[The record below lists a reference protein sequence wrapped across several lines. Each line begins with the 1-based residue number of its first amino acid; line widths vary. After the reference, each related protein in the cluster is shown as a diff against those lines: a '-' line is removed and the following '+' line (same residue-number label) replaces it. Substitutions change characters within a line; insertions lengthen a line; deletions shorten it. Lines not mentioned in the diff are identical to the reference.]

1 MRFAFLRK
9 NLLLKILSVLF
20 AILIWFIVTKEEK
33 SILTLTVP
41 LELKNLPNNLIIS
54 NNYPGKIDLRIQGS
68 KSMLADLTLGDVS
81 VSLDLSKNQIGKGRY
96 FIRSENVKHPFGT
109 EILLI
114 DPSIIRLDVQ
124 KKTEKMIPVL
134 LNVKGKPKKGY
145 QIIGTA
151 ANPKEIAVIGPEN
164 EIDKIKRIMTEPID
178 VENKDKTFSTEV
190 PLIILSSHISFLTT
204 EKIKAEI
211 QIGEMNIARKLSNI
225 PVKIIPSD
233 FKIDFNP
240 KTIDVILEGPQSIIN
255 GLDKTK
261 ISAEIDIS
269 KLDPS
274 PKDYK
279 LLPAIEFGQKKPK
292 TITIKKTTP
301 STVDVRIYS
310 KTK

>member
-81 VSLDLSKNQIGKGRY
+81 VSLELSKSQIGKGRY

-124 KKTEKMIPVL
+124 KKIEKMIPVL

-145 QIIGTA
+145 QIIGTD

-178 VENKDKTFSTEV
+178 VENKDKTFSAEV

-240 KTIDVILEGPQSIIN
+240 KTIDVILEGPQSVVN

-279 LLPAIEFGQKKPK
+279 LSPVIEFGQKKPK
-292 TITIKKTTP
+292 TITIKKITP

>member
-1 MRFAFLRK
+1 MHFAFLRK
-9 NLLLKILSVLF
+9 NLLLKILSLLF

-41 LELKNLPNNLIIS
+41 LELKNLSNNLIIS

-68 KSMLADLTLGDVS
+68 KSVLGDLTLGDVS
-81 VSLDLSKNQIGKGRY
+81 VSLDLSKSQIGAGRY

-114 DPSIIRLDVQ
+114 DPSIIRLNVQ
-124 KKTEKMIPVL
+124 KKIEKMVPVL
-134 LNVKGKPKKGY
+134 LNIKGKPKKGY
-145 QIIGTA
+145 QITGTTA
-151 ANPKEIAVIGPEN
+151 DPKAITVVGPEKEIET
-164 EIDKIKRIMTEPID
+164 IKRIVTEPID

-204 EKIKAEI
+204 DKIKAEI
-211 QIGEMNIARKLSNI
+211 QIGETDIARKLSNI
-225 PVKIIPSD
+225 SVKIVPSN

-240 KTIDVILEGPQSIIN
+240 KTIDIILEGPQSTIN
-255 GLDKTK
+255 GLDAKK

-269 KLDPS
+269 RLDPS

-279 LLPAIEFGQKKPK
+279 LVPVIEFAQKKLK
-292 TITIKKTTP
+292 NVTVKKIIP
-301 STVDVRIYS
+301 ATVDVRIYS
-310 KTK
+310 KGK